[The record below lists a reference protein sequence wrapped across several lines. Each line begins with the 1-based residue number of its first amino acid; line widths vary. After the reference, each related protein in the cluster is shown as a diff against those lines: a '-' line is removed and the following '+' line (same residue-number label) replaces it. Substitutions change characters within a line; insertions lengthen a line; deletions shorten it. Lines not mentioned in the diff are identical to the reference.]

1 MVYDQTD
8 QTEQDEVVQREGPD
22 LVRGRS
28 WSDRWWRGWG
38 GSYIYPAWLRG
49 RSC

>member
-22 LVRGRS
+22 LVTA
-28 WSDRWWRGWG
+28 G
-38 GSYIYPAWLRG
+38 GGVGVGVTSTLRG
-49 RSC
+49 

>member
-22 LVRGRS
+22 LVEGEE
-28 WSDRWWRGWG
+28 
-38 GSYIYPAWLRG
+38 LE
-49 RSC
+49 

>member
-22 LVRGRS
+22 LVEGEK
-28 WSDRWWRGWG
+28 
-38 GSYIYPAWLRG
+38 LE
-49 RSC
+49 